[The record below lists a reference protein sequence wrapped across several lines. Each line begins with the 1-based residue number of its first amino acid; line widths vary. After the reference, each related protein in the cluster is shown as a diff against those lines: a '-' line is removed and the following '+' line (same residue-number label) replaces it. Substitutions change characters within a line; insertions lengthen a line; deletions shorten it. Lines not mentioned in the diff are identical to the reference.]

1 MKKTKPLLFISIG
14 TVTSL
19 LPLII
24 ASCNNKTQDEK
35 HKNDSSVSGSDF
47 SNNEETEK
55 YLENKTIQ
63 DIFTFK
69 STLNSDTPLKFS
81 NYTAN
86 EFVEKLN
93 LKEILLE
100 PKNNKLKFFVTNVLK
115 EPGDSVRIYINFSES
130 IQKNYI
136 ITGFKKGNIIEDLNI
151 TKKLSDS
158 EFTSYLNLD
167 QESRYK
173 KDFENYY
180 PQLKSNEQLRSTPI
194 TEQQKQEFDK
204 KAKELHLPTYDN
216 ANLLGF
222 TIPKYDDKGNVI
234 GLDLKEKETGK
245 TSSLIDNFNKD
256 QYKNIGLARTITN
269 SKYANIAMQTYQFN
283 ITNWIVSYE
292 ESERKKAHELLK
304 NDEDLSLL
312 INEVKNQE
320 KKTEFLDRFTK
331 NKNNAPALKL
341 LLDGVYEQLKEDYG
355 SDIEASKVF
364 TKYVKN
370 QRAKIKKR
378 IEDSDLKSET
388 KKRIYPYINEAVDFY
403 KLELLSDQKNSSDG
417 TAWIFDYELPENGKY
432 PTKFYFATNLHVLD
446 QIDKDNNYFD
456 SIGLSTLSSKSPAL
470 YNTLKINS
478 QEERIKHFGIN
489 KEAVTRIFDGRD
501 YLKKDPKDFIKDD
514 KFDKKEFIDFAVFE
528 VDFSKWNDLK
538 DKNGSTLSEELKE
551 EKIKEAT
558 NDYANLSDDKK
569 VKFANFDYLTNYSKI
584 NAPLAFD
591 RKLGK
596 SYKEIFEQFDSLYI
610 LGFPKSKS
618 KDFFDFY
625 LYEGDGKYRNKTQ
638 IDAADSSFSLWT
650 NASYKLYEKNTSN
663 ITEREK
669 ERNDFGSYLSYN
681 LGYRT
686 FTDKPGIIDQFISA
700 PAIGKGFYRS
710 KNDDK
715 EYVSMNLG
723 YIPKQY
729 APGGGAS
736 GSSVRNQDNKVVGII
751 HASNFRINASVAAAL
766 RSNGM
771 NYNGLFGEY
780 NLPQYDVIYGTGK
793 DQQNSYRDE
802 MKKKSKK
809 KTWLF
814 KNGFELE
821 NVPEEYKFKN

>member
-1 MKKTKPLLFISIG
+1 MLKF
-14 TVTSL
+14 
-19 LPLII
+19 
-24 ASCNNKTQDEK
+24 NNKTQDEK
-35 HKNDSSVSGSDF
+35 HKNDSNVLGSDF
-47 SNNEETEK
+47 LNNEETEK

-100 PKNNKLKFFVTNVLK
+100 PKNNKLKFFVTNALK
-115 EPGDSVRIYINFSES
+115 EPGDSVRIYINFSEN

-158 EFTSYLNLD
+158 EFASYLNLD

-355 SDIEASKVF
+355 SDIEASKV
-364 TKYVKN
+364 
-370 QRAKIKKR
+370 
-378 IEDSDLKSET
+378 
-388 KKRIYPYINEAVDFY
+388 
-403 KLELLSDQKNSSDG
+403 LLYMS
-417 TAWIFDYELPENGKY
+417 
-432 PTKFYFATNLHVLD
+432 
-446 QIDKDNNYFD
+446 
-456 SIGLSTLSSKSPAL
+456 
-470 YNTLKINS
+470 
-478 QEERIKHFGIN
+478 
-489 KEAVTRIFDGRD
+489 
-501 YLKKDPKDFIKDD
+501 
-514 KFDKKEFIDFAVFE
+514 
-528 VDFSKWNDLK
+528 
-538 DKNGSTLSEELKE
+538 
-551 EKIKEAT
+551 KIKEQK
-558 NDYANLSDDKK
+558 LKRE
-569 VKFANFDYLTNYSKI
+569 LKI
-584 NAPLAFD
+584 L
-591 RKLGK
+591 
-596 SYKEIFEQFDSLYI
+596 I
-610 LGFPKSKS
+610 
-618 KDFFDFY
+618 
-625 LYEGDGKYRNKTQ
+625 
-638 IDAADSSFSLWT
+638 
-650 NASYKLYEKNTSN
+650 
-663 ITEREK
+663 
-669 ERNDFGSYLSYN
+669 
-681 LGYRT
+681 
-686 FTDKPGIIDQFISA
+686 
-700 PAIGKGFYRS
+700 
-710 KNDDK
+710 
-715 EYVSMNLG
+715 
-723 YIPKQY
+723 
-729 APGGGAS
+729 
-736 GSSVRNQDNKVVGII
+736 
-751 HASNFRINASVAAAL
+751 
-766 RSNGM
+766 
-771 NYNGLFGEY
+771 
-780 NLPQYDVIYGTGK
+780 
-793 DQQNSYRDE
+793 
-802 MKKKSKK
+802 
-809 KTWLF
+809 
-814 KNGFELE
+814 
-821 NVPEEYKFKN
+821 

>member
-35 HKNDSSVSGSDF
+35 HKNDSNVLGSDF
-47 SNNEETEK
+47 LNNEETEK

-69 STLNSDTPLKFS
+69 STFNSDTPLKFS

-115 EPGDSVRIYINFSES
+115 EPGDSVSIYINFSEN

-158 EFTSYLNLD
+158 EFASYLNLD

-283 ITNWIVSYE
+283 IKNWIVSYE

-364 TKYVKN
+364 TIYVKN

-456 SIGLSTLSSKSPAL
+456 SIGLSTLSSKS
-470 YNTLKINS
+470 
-478 QEERIKHFGIN
+478 
-489 KEAVTRIFDGRD
+489 
-501 YLKKDPKDFIKDD
+501 
-514 KFDKKEFIDFAVFE
+514 
-528 VDFSKWNDLK
+528 
-538 DKNGSTLSEELKE
+538 
-551 EKIKEAT
+551 
-558 NDYANLSDDKK
+558 
-569 VKFANFDYLTNYSKI
+569 
-584 NAPLAFD
+584 
-591 RKLGK
+591 
-596 SYKEIFEQFDSLYI
+596 
-610 LGFPKSKS
+610 
-618 KDFFDFY
+618 
-625 LYEGDGKYRNKTQ
+625 
-638 IDAADSSFSLWT
+638 SSS
-650 NASYKLYEKNTSN
+650 
-663 ITEREK
+663 I
-669 ERNDFGSYLSYN
+669 
-681 LGYRT
+681 
-686 FTDKPGIIDQFISA
+686 
-700 PAIGKGFYRS
+700 
-710 KNDDK
+710 
-715 EYVSMNLG
+715 
-723 YIPKQY
+723 
-729 APGGGAS
+729 
-736 GSSVRNQDNKVVGII
+736 
-751 HASNFRINASVAAAL
+751 
-766 RSNGM
+766 
-771 NYNGLFGEY
+771 
-780 NLPQYDVIYGTGK
+780 
-793 DQQNSYRDE
+793 
-802 MKKKSKK
+802 
-809 KTWLF
+809 
-814 KNGFELE
+814 
-821 NVPEEYKFKN
+821 

>member
-47 SNNEETEK
+47 LKNEETEK

-69 STLNSDTPLKFS
+69 STFNSDTPLKFS

-115 EPGDSVRIYINFSES
+115 EPGDSVSIYINFSES

-158 EFTSYLNLD
+158 EFASYLNLD

-245 TSSLIDNFNKD
+245 TSSLVDNFNKD

-364 TKYVKN
+364 TIYVKN

-378 IEDSDLKSET
+378 IEDSDLKPET
-388 KKRIYPYINEAVDFY
+388 KNRIYPYVNEAVDFY

-417 TAWIFDYELPENGKY
+417 TAWILLWITWKW
-432 PTKFYFATNLHVLD
+432 
-446 QIDKDNNYFD
+446 
-456 SIGLSTLSSKSPAL
+456 
-470 YNTLKINS
+470 KI
-478 QEERIKHFGIN
+478 
-489 KEAVTRIFDGRD
+489 
-501 YLKKDPKDFIKDD
+501 
-514 KFDKKEFIDFAVFE
+514 
-528 VDFSKWNDLK
+528 
-538 DKNGSTLSEELKE
+538 
-551 EKIKEAT
+551 
-558 NDYANLSDDKK
+558 
-569 VKFANFDYLTNYSKI
+569 
-584 NAPLAFD
+584 
-591 RKLGK
+591 
-596 SYKEIFEQFDSLYI
+596 
-610 LGFPKSKS
+610 
-618 KDFFDFY
+618 
-625 LYEGDGKYRNKTQ
+625 
-638 IDAADSSFSLWT
+638 
-650 NASYKLYEKNTSN
+650 SN
-663 ITEREK
+663 
-669 ERNDFGSYLSYN
+669 
-681 LGYRT
+681 
-686 FTDKPGIIDQFISA
+686 
-700 PAIGKGFYRS
+700 
-710 KNDDK
+710 
-715 EYVSMNLG
+715 
-723 YIPKQY
+723 
-729 APGGGAS
+729 
-736 GSSVRNQDNKVVGII
+736 
-751 HASNFRINASVAAAL
+751 
-766 RSNGM
+766 
-771 NYNGLFGEY
+771 
-780 NLPQYDVIYGTGK
+780 
-793 DQQNSYRDE
+793 
-802 MKKKSKK
+802 
-809 KTWLF
+809 
-814 KNGFELE
+814 
-821 NVPEEYKFKN
+821 